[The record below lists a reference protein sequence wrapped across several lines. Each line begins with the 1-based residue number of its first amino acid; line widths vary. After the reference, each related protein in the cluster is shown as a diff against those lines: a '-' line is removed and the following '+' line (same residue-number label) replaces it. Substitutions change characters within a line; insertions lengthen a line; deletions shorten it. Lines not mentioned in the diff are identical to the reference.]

1 MNPNGQLCLDG
12 PWAEK
17 DTCLAL
23 DFRRDFAELEMGD
36 KDMKMLL

>member
-1 MNPNGQLCLDG
+1 MNSNGLLCLDG

-23 DFRRDFAELEMGD
+23 DFHRDFPELETED